1 MTNHPHTYSLETI
14 WEGNRG
20 EGTKMYAGYGRGH
33 RLVIPGK
40 PEIAL
45 TADTAFRG
53 DPGVHNPEELLV
65 AALSS
70 CHMLSYLA
78 LCALAHI
85 EVTAYRDKA
94 SGTMIA
100 DPKTGGGQFSEVT
113 LRPQVTIANAE
124 HLAKAIELHHA
135 AHKVCF
141 IANSVNF
148 PVRHEPTVEVNA
160 EFGMRNAE

>member
-1 MTNHPHTYSLETI
+1 MTNHTHTYELETI

-20 EGTKMYAGYGRGH
+20 EGTKTYAGYGRGH
-33 RLVIPGK
+33 RLVVPHK
-40 PEIAL
+40 PDIAL
-45 TADTAFRG
+45 TADIAFRG

-78 LCALAHI
+78 LCALAKI

-94 SGTMIA
+94 FGTMITDTSGA
-100 DPKTGGGQFSEVT
+100 GHFTEVT
-113 LRPQVTIANAE
+113 LHPQVTIANTADL
-124 HLAKAIELHHA
+124 HAAIELHEKA
-135 AHKVCF
+135 GKLCF

-148 PVRHEPTVEVNA
+148 PVHHAPEVVV
-160 EFGMRNAE
+160 G

>member
-1 MTNHPHTYSLETI
+1 MTNHTHTYSLETI

-20 EGTKMYAGYGRGH
+20 EGTKTYAGYGRGH

-40 PEIAL
+40 PDIPL

-78 LCALAHI
+78 LCARARI
-85 EVTAYRDKA
+85 NVTAYRDKA
-94 SGTMIA
+94 TGTMVT
-100 DPKTGGGQFSEVT
+100 DTSGGGQFTEVT
-113 LRPQVTIANAE
+113 LHPHVTIAD
-124 HLAKAIELHHA
+124 AKDLEKARDLHEM
-135 AHKVCF
+135 AHHQCF
-141 IANSVNF
+141 IANSVSF
-148 PVRHEPTVEVNA
+148 PVRCEATVEANA
-160 EFGMRNAE
+160 E

>member
-1 MTNHPHTYSLETI
+1 MTNHTHTYSLETI

-20 EGTKMYAGYGRGH
+20 EGTKTYAGYGRGH
-33 RLVIPGK
+33 RLVVPGK
-40 PEIAL
+40 PDIPL
-45 TADTAFRG
+45 TADLAFRG

-78 LCALAHI
+78 LCALAKI

-94 SGTMIA
+94 TGTMVT
-100 DPKTGGGQFSEVT
+100 DNTGGGHFTEVT
-113 LRPQVTIANAE
+113 LHPHVTIANAAD
-124 HLAKAIELHHA
+124 LVAATELHEKA
-135 AHKVCF
+135 GKLCF

-148 PVRHEPTVEVNA
+148 AVHHEPTVVVE
-160 EFGMRNAE
+160 